1 MQRRGGR
8 LGKET
13 GTAPTEEK
21 GERRDGREEA
31 RRLEGR
37 TSWSGVQLQPGTA
50 VRLLSVVHSVSF
62 DGAAPSA
69 HTSSDEAPMR
79 YEPP

>member
-1 MQRRGGR
+1 
-8 LGKET
+8 
-13 GTAPTEEK
+13 
-21 GERRDGREEA
+21 
-31 RRLEGR
+31 
-37 TSWSGVQLQPGTA
+37 LQPGTA